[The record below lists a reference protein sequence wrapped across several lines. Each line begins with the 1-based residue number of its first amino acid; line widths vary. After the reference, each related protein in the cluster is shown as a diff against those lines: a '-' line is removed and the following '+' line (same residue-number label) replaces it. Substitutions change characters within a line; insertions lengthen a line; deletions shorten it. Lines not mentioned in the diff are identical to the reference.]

1 MNKALKIAIGIA
13 TIGVVGTASYFIY
26 QAIKKR
32 NEGSG
37 DEQDSSIIDPP
48 SVVVGGNENS
58 TAKTPFTNKAQGN
71 LFREWVNKFY
81 PSYAKEIDLS
91 VSGDY
96 DNDWMRKAWGKYGET
111 YKKGSPNF
119 LKVKGDAI
127 PAKLLEGYN
136 SRKDKGVLGSNSQ
149 GDVFLRTISLG
160 KIGGTDVFAYFYSNG
175 KVNFLKGQVKIGT
188 GNWWDNFK
196 WIVVN
201 KKNYNGNDF
210 YNTAYKVYVAFE
222 EGNRAIQ
229 AVVGGSKGITPTFP
243 FNGNLKSDLD
253 APSRKGLDLDMN
265 IVD

>member
-91 VSGDY
+91 VSGDF

-229 AVVGGSKGITPTFP
+229 SVVGGSKGITPTFP